1 MRTEIRWK
9 AIHRITHG
17 RLVHTMA
24 TCPLCSENRR
34 SKKLQRPHK
43 PDRAER
49 RVFAL
54 ELGRKRMRAAR
65 PAYGGLISEYCA
77 SNRDDRRTA

>member
-17 RLVHTMA
+17 RLIHTMA
-24 TCPLCSENRR
+24 TCPLCYESRR
-34 SKKLQRPHK
+34 SKRLRRPHK
-43 PDRAER
+43 QDRAER
-49 RVFAL
+49 R
-54 ELGRKRMRAAR
+54 ET
-65 PAYGGLISEYCA
+65 YGGLISEYCA